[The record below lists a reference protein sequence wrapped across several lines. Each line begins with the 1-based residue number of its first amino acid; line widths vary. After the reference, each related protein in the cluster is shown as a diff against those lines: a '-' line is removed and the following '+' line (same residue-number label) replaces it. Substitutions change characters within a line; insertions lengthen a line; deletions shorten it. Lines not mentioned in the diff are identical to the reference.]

1 MADTARHESAAPSR
15 IAQARIECAPRLNAH
30 GKPLHPIF
38 GLIIGF
44 GAICLVAVAVH
55 ALFAAI

>member
-1 MADTARHESAAPSR
+1 MATTAPRATSATPSP
-15 IAQARIECAPRLNAH
+15 ITAAPRLNAH
-30 GKPLHPIF
+30 GKPLHPVF

>member
-1 MADTARHESAAPSR
+1 MAPTARQPTSASSTIAPPL
-15 IAQARIECAPRLNAH
+15 AQAPRLNAH
-30 GKPLHPIF
+30 GRPLHPVF

-55 ALFAAI
+55 ALFAVI

>member
-1 MADTARHESAAPSR
+1 MASTARKTTPA
-15 IAQARIECAPRLNAH
+15 ITCAPRLNAH
-30 GKPLHPIF
+30 GKPLHPVF

-44 GAICLVAVAVH
+44 GAIGLVAVAVH

>member
-1 MADTARHESAAPSR
+1 MAPTVRQPNSAASPVVSR
-15 IAQARIECAPRLNAH
+15 VAPAPRLTAH
-30 GKPLHPIF
+30 GRPLHPVF

>member
-1 MADTARHESAAPSR
+1 MTPTVRQPHSASSAP
-15 IAQARIECAPRLNAH
+15 IAQAPRLTAH
-30 GKPLHPIF
+30 GRPLHPVF

-55 ALFAAI
+55 ALFAAL

>member
-1 MADTARHESAAPSR
+1 MAITARQPTSAAST
-15 IAQARIECAPRLNAH
+15 IAPAPRLNAH
-30 GKPLHPIF
+30 GKPLHPVF

-55 ALFAAI
+55 VLFAVI

>member
-1 MADTARHESAAPSR
+1 MATTAPRATSASSTITA
-15 IAQARIECAPRLNAH
+15 APRLNAH
-30 GKPLHPIF
+30 GKPLHPVF

>member
-1 MADTARHESAAPSR
+1 MASTAPRATSAAQST
-15 IAQARIECAPRLNAH
+15 ITCAPRLNAH
-30 GKPLHPIF
+30 GKPLHPVF

-55 ALFAAI
+55 ALFATI